1 MGVEPTLSTHKKWVI
16 WGMDAQLSTWHE
28 PRKLLCW
35 MSCCLI
41 QGIST
46 TKVMLQGFDVDCGFH
61 LGEGVTHKTTAL
73 ISVIVKS
80 SL

>member
-1 MGVEPTLSTHKKWVI
+1 MEVEPTLSTHKMSGDV
-16 WGMDAQLSTWHE
+16 QLSTWQE
-28 PRKLLCW
+28 PRKLLRW
-35 MSCCLI
+35 VSCCLI
-41 QGIST
+41 QGISS

-80 SL
+80 FL